1 MTNDKNQ
8 INWAVQPAAWA
19 NFDPDGAVY
28 CLDIHTA
35 YRVARDQ
42 KAREGDQ
49 MIWRMTSGK
58 PIKWVRVTDD
68 EVAQSAYQG
77 AQGTAI
83 ISIYTT
89 KKKMSVL
96 HHESILETLFEEE
109 MEAMLSSGMADLL
122 TPEALQEHCEYIA
135 KEKFEDQLI

>member
-1 MTNDKNQ
+1 
-8 INWAVQPAAWA
+8 
-19 NFDPDGAVY
+19 
-28 CLDIHTA
+28 
-35 YRVARDQ
+35 
-42 KAREGDQ
+42 
-49 MIWRMTSGK
+49 MIWRMTNGK

-83 ISIYTT
+83 INIYTT
-89 KKKMSVL
+89 KQMSVL